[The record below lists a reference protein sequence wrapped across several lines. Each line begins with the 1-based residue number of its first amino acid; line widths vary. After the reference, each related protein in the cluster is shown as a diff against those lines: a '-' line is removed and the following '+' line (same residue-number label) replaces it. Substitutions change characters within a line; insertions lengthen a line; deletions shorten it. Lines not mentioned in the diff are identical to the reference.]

1 LTQKCW
7 ATISILA
14 KPGCQVETET
24 RLELLFFEDLPLGG
38 EWTTRRRTITEADLS
53 AYSGLSGDFNPLHS
67 DAEYARATHF
77 GGVIAQGSLISAI
90 AIGLGAM
97 DVPVPANMGQV
108 GMSWKYVKP
117 VRPGDTIGT
126 RWRLNRKRNVDADGW
141 GLAVWQIDVLNQHG
155 DIVASGEIARV
166 VARRDAPKPEA
177 EAEAA
182 AAEAA
187 PARSRRRRGRRSAP
201 AGAAAAESVMVEPVP
216 EPAPADAPPPAARR
230 RRGRRSSAAPAP
242 AEPAP
247 APAPLEGAE
256 ASTATPGA
264 APRRRRRRRSGGG
277 GGNSSGG
284 QDAAPSEPAPAAPEP
299 AAASGGRG
307 LGGVLRR
314 LRGG

>member
-1 LTQKCW
+1 MTQKCW

-14 KPGCQVETET
+14 KPRCQVETET

-155 DIVASGEIARV
+155 DIVATGEIARV
-166 VARRDAPKPEA
+166 VARRDAPKP

-284 QDAAPSEPAPAAPEP
+284 QDAAPSEPAAAAPEP